1 MGKGK
6 KLSKE
11 QLRANIIFSI
21 MMLAVA
27 LIVLAL
33 GIWLIRMI
41 TGADIPDKARDAEE
55 SRTAQ
60 VISIPEPQLISRPE
74 QSSEESSLPEE
85 SSNAAEE
92 SSDTVLAE
100 SSEEESSFEESYEEE
115 VSVEESVPPVTN
127 EYFADAVFIGNSLT
141 EGLFMYTDID
151 DQADGFYT
159 VGLNVSSAQSDAF
172 VDDTYTLD
180 QALVQKD
187 YRKIYVMM
195 GLNEVGWPDVDSFI
209 SEYASLLHQVE
220 RDCPEARI
228 YVQSILPV
236 SAARSSEGDSIN
248 NSNIRRFNEKIREMA
263 ESNNWTYLNVWEAIA
278 DEDGELPSDAAP
290 DGVHFGPEYMEIW
303 LQYLREHVSA

>member
-1 MGKGK
+1 MGKRK

-21 MMLAVA
+21 MMFAVA

-33 GIWLIRMI
+33 GIWLIRTL
-41 TGADIPDKARDAEE
+41 TGADIPDQARDTEE

-60 VISIPEPQLISRPE
+60 VISIPEPQLISKPE
-74 QSSEESSLPEE
+74 ESSEESSLPEE

-92 SSDTVLAE
+92 SSDMVLAE
-100 SSEEESSFEESYEEE
+100 SSEEESSFEESSEEE

-127 EYFADAVFIGNSLT
+127 EYFADAAFIGNSLT

-180 QALVQKD
+180 QALTWKD
-187 YRKIYVMM
+187 YRKVYVMM

-209 SEYASLLHQVE
+209 SEYTSLLHQVE

-248 NSNIRRFNEKIREMA
+248 NSNIRRFNEKIQEMA
-263 ESNNWTYLNVWEAIA
+263 ENNNWTYLNVWEAIA
-278 DEDGELPSDAAP
+278 DEDGELPSDAAS

-303 LQYLREHVSA
+303 LRYLREHASA

>member
-1 MGKGK
+1 MGKRK

-21 MMLAVA
+21 MMFAVA
-27 LIVLAL
+27 LIVLAM
-33 GIWLIRMI
+33 GIWLIRTI

-60 VISIPEPQLISRPE
+60 VISIPEPQLISKPE
-74 QSSEESSLPEE
+74 ESSEESSLPEE

-92 SSDTVLAE
+92 SSDMVSAE
-100 SSEEESSFEESYEEE
+100 SSEEESSEEE

>member
-1 MGKGK
+1 MGKRK

-21 MMLAVA
+21 MMFAVA

-33 GIWLIRMI
+33 GIWLIRTL
-41 TGADIPDKARDAEE
+41 TGADISDKARDTEE

-60 VISIPEPQLISRPE
+60 VISIPEPQLISKPE
-74 QSSEESSLPEE
+74 ESSEESSLPEE

-92 SSDTVLAE
+92 SSDMVFAE
-100 SSEEESSFEESYEEE
+100 SSEEESSFEESSEEE

-127 EYFADAVFIGNSLT
+127 EYFADAAFIGNSLT

-180 QALVQKD
+180 QALTWKD
-187 YRKIYVMM
+187 YRKVYVMM

-209 SEYASLLHQVE
+209 SEYTSLLHQVE

-248 NSNIRRFNEKIREMA
+248 NSNIRRFNEKIQEMA
-263 ESNNWTYLNVWEAIA
+263 ENNNWTYLNVWEAIA
-278 DEDGELPSDAAP
+278 DEDGELPSDAAS

-303 LQYLREHVSA
+303 LRYLREHASA

>member
-1 MGKGK
+1 MGKRK

-27 LIVLAL
+27 LIVLEL
-33 GIWLIRMI
+33 GIWLIRTLI
-41 TGADIPDKARDAEE
+41 GADIPDKARDAEE

-60 VISIPEPQLISRPE
+60 VTSIPEPQLISRPE
-74 QSSEESSLPEE
+74 ESSGESSLPEE
-85 SSNAAEE
+85 SSNVIEE
-92 SSDTVLAE
+92 SSDMVFAE
-100 SSEEESSFEESYEEE
+100 SSEEESSFEESSEEE

-127 EYFADAVFIGNSLT
+127 EYFADAAFIGNSLT

-159 VGLNVSSAQSDAF
+159 IGLNVSSAQSDAF

-180 QALVQKD
+180 QALTQKE
-187 YRKIYVMM
+187 YRKVYVMM
-195 GLNEVGWPDVDSFI
+195 GLNEVGWPDVDGCI
-209 SEYASLLHQVE
+209 SEYTSLLRQVE

-248 NSNIRRFNEKIREMA
+248 NSNIRRFNEKIQEMA
-263 ESNNWTYLNVWEAIA
+263 ENNNWTYLNVWKAIA
-278 DEDGELPSDAAP
+278 NEDGELPSDAAS

-303 LQYLREHVSA
+303 LRYLREHVSA

>member
-1 MGKGK
+1 M
-6 KLSKE
+6 
-11 QLRANIIFSI
+11 
-21 MMLAVA
+21 
-27 LIVLAL
+27 
-33 GIWLIRMI
+33 
-41 TGADIPDKARDAEE
+41 
-55 SRTAQ
+55 
-60 VISIPEPQLISRPE
+60 
-74 QSSEESSLPEE
+74 
-85 SSNAAEE
+85 
-92 SSDTVLAE
+92 
-100 SSEEESSFEESYEEE
+100 
-115 VSVEESVPPVTN
+115 
-127 EYFADAVFIGNSLT
+127 
-141 EGLFMYTDID
+141 
-151 DQADGFYT
+151 
-159 VGLNVSSAQSDAF
+159 NVSSAQSDAF

-278 DEDGELPSDAAP
+278 DVDGELPSDAAP

>member
-1 MGKGK
+1 MGKRK

-21 MMLAVA
+21 MMFAVA

-33 GIWLIRMI
+33 GIWLIRTL
-41 TGADIPDKARDAEE
+41 TGADISDKARDTEE

-60 VISIPEPQLISRPE
+60 VISLPEPQLISKPE
-74 QSSEESSLPEE
+74 ESSEESSLPEE

-92 SSDTVLAE
+92 SSDMVFAE
-100 SSEEESSFEESYEEE
+100 SSEEESSFEESSEEE

-127 EYFADAVFIGNSLT
+127 EYFADAAFIGNSLT

-180 QALVQKD
+180 QALTWKD
-187 YRKIYVMM
+187 YRKVYVMM

-209 SEYASLLHQVE
+209 SEYTSLLHQVE

-248 NSNIRRFNEKIREMA
+248 NSNIRRFNEKIQEMA
-263 ESNNWTYLNVWEAIA
+263 ENNNWTYLNVWEAIA
-278 DEDGELPSDAAP
+278 DEDGELPSDAAS

-303 LQYLREHVSA
+303 LRYLREHASA

>member
-1 MGKGK
+1 MGKRK

-33 GIWLIRMI
+33 GIWLIRTLI
-41 TGADIPDKARDAEE
+41 GADIPDKARDAEE

-74 QSSEESSLPEE
+74 ESSRESSLPEE
-85 SSNAAEE
+85 SSNVIEE
-92 SSDTVLAE
+92 SSDMVFAE
-100 SSEEESSFEESYEEE
+100 SSEEESSFEESSEEE

-127 EYFADAVFIGNSLT
+127 EYFADAAFIGNSLT

-159 VGLNVSSAQSDAF
+159 IGLNVSSAQSDAF

-180 QALVQKD
+180 QALTQKE
-187 YRKIYVMM
+187 YRKVYVMM
-195 GLNEVGWPDVDSFI
+195 GLNEVGWPDVDGFI
-209 SEYASLLHQVE
+209 SEYTSLLRQVE

-248 NSNIRRFNEKIREMA
+248 NSNIRRFNEKIQEMA
-263 ESNNWTYLNVWEAIA
+263 ENNNWTYLNVWKAIA
-278 DEDGELPSDAAP
+278 DEDGELPSDAAS

>member
-1 MGKGK
+1 MGKRK

-21 MMLAVA
+21 MMFAVA

-33 GIWLIRMI
+33 GIWLIRTL

-60 VISIPEPQLISRPE
+60 VISIPEPQLISKPE
-74 QSSEESSLPEE
+74 ESSEESSLPEE

-92 SSDTVLAE
+92 SSDMVSAE
-100 SSEEESSFEESYEEE
+100 SSEEESSEEE

-127 EYFADAVFIGNSLT
+127 EYFADAAFIGNSLT

-159 VGLNVSSAQSDAF
+159 VGLNVSSVQSDAF

-303 LQYLREHVSA
+303 LQYLREHASA

>member
-1 MGKGK
+1 MGKRK

-21 MMLAVA
+21 MMFAVA

-33 GIWLIRMI
+33 GIWLIRTL

-60 VISIPEPQLISRPE
+60 VISIPEPQLISKPE
-74 QSSEESSLPEE
+74 ESSEESSLPEE

-92 SSDTVLAE
+92 SSDMVSAE
-100 SSEEESSFEESYEEE
+100 SSEEESSEEE

-127 EYFADAVFIGNSLT
+127 EYFADAAFIGNSLT

-303 LQYLREHVSA
+303 LQYLREHASA